1 MKALY
6 APDYVVLVVD
16 DLERS
21 LAFYVGRL
29 GLHLGHRAGPYAQ
42 LHTGRS
48 RVALYERGAL
58 AERLAQTLR
67 APGRE
72 APGFVLGFKVEDVDA
87 AWEELRA
94 AGVEGVMAPREQ
106 PWGQRSAHLRDPDGH
121 LLELIEEPSD

>member
-1 MKALY
+1 MKSLY

-21 LAFYVGRL
+21 LAFYVGQL

-58 AERLAQTLR
+58 AASLEQALR
-67 APGRE
+67 PPDSA

-87 AWEELRA
+87 AWQELLA
-94 AGVEGVMAPREQ
+94 AGVEGVVAPREQ

-121 LLELIEEPSD
+121 LLELIEEPAD